1 VLVIVVLLVVALRF
15 ALPYMLESAINR
27 RLQNIPDYS
36 GSVGDID
43 LHLWRGAYQLEEVEI
58 RKTSGEVSEPF
69 FAAKKIDF
77 SLAWRDLFRGRIVG
91 DIELEEAALTL
102 VSGPTAESS
111 QKEGDRRWQ
120 EVIEDLFPI
129 EITRLEIDDS
139 VIRFL
144 DTTADPKV
152 DIEIRDLDATI
163 TGLRNRR
170 KATEEGMPAHVL
182 IEGTTIGDGDLRLM
196 GGVDWLAEQPRFKLD
211 LELRDVDLRALNEF
225 LLAYANVDV
234 SRGKF
239 QLFLEVAAADGRYE
253 GYIKPFFEDL
263 DFNNVADEN
272 KPVTQRIWENIVGA
286 LAHLVKNKP
295 RDQVATRVPFAG
307 EFGDADI
314 GLLAAIGNLLRH
326 GFGQALSERLEGDIF
341 TPDEG
346 GVLKPDEAAKE
357 GSARDESKT
366 PDEDKPLRPEG
377 KP

>member
-1 VLVIVVLLVVALRF
+1 MLVVLALVALRI
-15 ALPYMLESAINR
+15 ALPYVLESVINR

-36 GSVGDID
+36 GSVRDID

-58 RKTSGEVSEPF
+58 RKTSGALSEPL

-91 DIELEEAALTL
+91 DIELDEAALTL

-120 EVIEDLFPI
+120 DVIEDLFPI

-152 DIEIRDLDATI
+152 DIEIHDLDATI

-170 KATEEGMPAHVL
+170 KATEEGMPAHVM

-196 GGVDWLAEQPRFKLD
+196 GGVDLLAEQPRFKLD
-211 LELRDVDLRALNEF
+211 LELRDVDLRELNEF

-239 QLFLEVAAADGRYE
+239 QLFLEVAAGDGRYE

-263 DFNNVADEN
+263 DFKNVTDEN

-295 RDQVATRVPFAG
+295 RDQVATRIPFAG
-307 EFGDADI
+307 EFGDADV

-326 GFGQALSERLEGDIF
+326 GFGQALAERLEGDLF

-346 GVLKPDEAAKE
+346 GVLKPSEDTKE
-357 GSARDESKT
+357 RSVEEPLDPRN
-366 PDEDKPLRPEG
+366 EDAPPLRPEG
-377 KP
+377 RP